1 MIIIWKCN
9 SLYLNLRKHLRNLFI
24 MNFYDKVG
32 KMAIGSR
39 LRGLSDMITTDAAQ
53 LYHIYG
59 VDIQPRWWPVFYS
72 LTQTIENSITAI
84 GLEIGQSH
92 ASVSQVVRE
101 MAKQGFVTERKNK
114 HDKRKNFV
122 SLTEKGKIAA
132 MKLTDQHKDVSAAI
146 DKAFS
151 ESQYDLWKAIEE
163 WEYLLGQKSLL
174 RRVEE
179 EKKKRESG
187 KVVIVDYTPEH
198 QQAFRRLNE
207 EWIAQYF
214 RMEEYDYKQLDHP
227 KEYILDKGGHIF
239 MALYEGETVGAC
251 GIIKMT
257 DKKYE
262 LAKMAVSPRA
272 QGKSIGLLLGQACID
287 KARELGA
294 DTIYLESNTMLKP
307 AINLY
312 LKLGFQKITGPPS
325 PYERSNIQME
335 LKFT

>member
-1 MIIIWKCN
+1 
-9 SLYLNLRKHLRNLFI
+9 

-72 LTQTIENSITAI
+72 LTQTTENSITAI
-84 GLEIGQSH
+84 GNEIGQTH
-92 ASVSQVVRE
+92 ASVSQVIRE

-122 SLTEKGKIAA
+122 SLTEKGKCAA
-132 MKLTDQHKDVSAAI
+132 MKLNDQHKDVSAAI
-146 DKAFS
+146 NRAFS

-163 WEYLLGQKSLL
+163 WEYLLEQKSLL
-174 RRVEE
+174 RRVQE
-179 EKKKRESG
+179 EKKKREG
-187 KVVIVDYTPEH
+187 GMVQIVDYTPEH
-198 QQAFRRLNE
+198 KCAFKQLNE
-207 EWIAQYF
+207 EWIRQYF
-214 RMEEYDYKQLDHP
+214 KMEESDYKALDHP
-227 KEYILDKGGHIF
+227 DEYIIAPGGHIF
-239 MALYEGETVGAC
+239 MAVYEGEVVGTCA
-251 GIIKMT
+251 IIKMNG
-257 DKKYE
+257 KKFE
-262 LAKMAVSPRA
+262 LAKMAVSPRV
-272 QGKSIGLLLGQACID
+272 QGKSIGTLLGKACIN
-287 KARELGA
+287 KAKEFGA
-294 DTIYLESNTMLKP
+294 DTVYLESNTLLKP

-335 LKFT
+335 LAL

>member
-1 MIIIWKCN
+1 M
-9 SLYLNLRKHLRNLFI
+9 S
-24 MNFYDKVG
+24 FYDKVG

-39 LRGLSDMITTDAAQ
+39 LRGLSDMITADATQ

-84 GLEIGQSH
+84 GNEIGQTH

-122 SLTEKGKIAA
+122 SLTDKGKAAA
-132 MKLTDQHKDVSAAI
+132 MKLNDQHKDVSAAI
-146 DKAFS
+146 NKAFA

-163 WEYLLGQKSLL
+163 WEYLLEQKSLM
-174 RRVEE
+174 RRVQE
-179 EKKKRESG
+179 EKKKREGSM
-187 KVVIVDYTPEH
+187 VQIVDYEPEH
-198 QQAFRRLNE
+198 KCIFKHLNE
-207 EWIAQYF
+207 EWIRQYF
-214 RMEEYDYKQLDHP
+214 KMEESDYKALDHP
-227 KEYILDKGGHIF
+227 DENIIAPGGHIF
-239 MALYEGETVGAC
+239 MAVYEGEVVGTCA
-251 GIIKMT
+251 IIKMNG
-257 DKKYE
+257 KKYE

-272 QGKSIGLLLGQACID
+272 QGKSIGTLLGRACIT
-287 KARELGA
+287 KAKELGA
-294 DTIYLESNTMLKP
+294 DTVYLESNTLLKP

-335 LKFT
+335 LAL